1 MIVAMSIV
9 RMVQM
14 AVHQIIQVVAVRNGG
29 VAAVGS
35 VNMFPVV
42 AFRSQRALVR
52 VGVTDRNDVF
62 IHMVTVRMVQMAVVK
77 IIHMTLVHD
86 GDVPAILAVEMG
98 VVRVS
103 FAGMGFVHR
112 FWSLVWP
119 FMYVLPTSM
128 RLNHGGGGRGKK

>member
-1 MIVAMSIV
+1 VILKATMEPRCENRLISSCSFYNLQRPMIVAMSIV

-42 AFRSQRALVR
+42 AFSSQRAFVG

-62 IHMVTVRMVQMAVVK
+62 IHMVAVRMVQMAVVQ
-77 IIHMTLVHD
+77 IIHVPLVHD

-103 FAGMGFVHR
+103 FARM
-112 FWSLVWP
+112 
-119 FMYVLPTSM
+119 
-128 RLNHGGGGRGKK
+128 

>member
-42 AFRSQRALVR
+42 AFRSQRAFVR
-52 VGVTDRNDVF
+52 VDVADGNGVF
-62 IHMVTVRMVQMAVVK
+62 IHMVAVRMVQMAVVE
-77 IIHMTLVHD
+77 IIHVPLVHD
-86 GDVPAILAVEMG
+86 GDMPATLAVDVGMIG
-98 VVRVS
+98 VS
-103 FAGMGFVHR
+103 CAGM
-112 FWSLVWP
+112 
-119 FMYVLPTSM
+119 
-128 RLNHGGGGRGKK
+128 